1 MPLFDNSKKSLILF
15 YKLLGVLILF
25 LGARVCYLGI
35 YGFSGDVVNLE
46 ATITSIE
53 FAGEKFFSPN
63 EASYKI
69 KYEFYYDG
77 KDFRGEGRKEVIGN
91 TEVAIGDKI
100 GIVFYPNAPKYSRLD
115 QPPGKKKT
123 ISIGLGLCFLGLLI
137 FVKAGS
143 VVKI

>member
-1 MPLFDNSKKSLILF
+1 MGL
-15 YKLLGVLILF
+15 LILF

-35 YGFSGDVVNLE
+35 YGFSGDVVSLE

-53 FAGEKFFSPN
+53 FAGEKFLSPN
-63 EASYKI
+63 EASYRVE
-69 KYEFYYDG
+69 YEFSYNG
-77 KDFRGEGRKEVIGN
+77 KDFSGRGRKEVSGN
-91 TEVAIGDKI
+91 TGVAIGDKI

-123 ISIGLGLCFLGLLI
+123 ISIGLGFCFLGLLI

-143 VVKI
+143 VVRI